1 MTMSAVT
8 STRDARLSDLPPAS
22 GRAGITG
29 ALRSEYTKIRSV
41 RSTYWTLLAL
51 VLVCIGLG
59 ALIGWGTESHFNQM
73 DPVERA
79 NFDATQ
85 NSLTSLYLGQL
96 VMAVLG
102 ALVITTEYSTGM
114 IRTSLTAMPRRGT
127 VFAAKALVFTVIS
140 LVVGEVTSF
149 VMFFLGQALL
159 HSTGHAATL
168 SQPGVLRAVVGG
180 GLFLAGCGLFAF
192 AIGAI
197 LRHTAGAISAAV
209 GILFVLPILA
219 NVLPHSWQEHVD
231 KFLPSNAGAA
241 IWSVRRAAMMYSPWT
256 EFVIFVGYIAVLL
269 IAGMFLFR
277 TRDA

>member
-1 MTMSAVT
+1 MSAVT
-8 STRDARLSDLPPAS
+8 ATRDARLSDLPPAS
-22 GRAGITG
+22 GRAGIVG

-51 VLVCIGLG
+51 VLICVGLG
-59 ALIGWGTESHFNQM
+59 ALIGWGTESHFNQLGPA
-73 DPVERA
+73 DRA
-79 NFDATQ
+79 TFDATQ
-85 NSLTSLYLGQL
+85 NSLTALYLGQL

-140 LVVGEVTSF
+140 LVVGEITSF

-159 HSTGHAATL
+159 HSTGASATL
-168 SQPGVLRAVVGG
+168 SQPGVLRAVIGG
-180 GLFLAGCGLFAF
+180 GLFLAGCGLFSF

-209 GILFVLPILA
+209 GILFVLPLVSNA
-219 NVLPHSWQEHVD
+219 LPHSWQEYLD
-231 KFLPSNAGAA
+231 KFLPSSAGSA

-256 EFVIFVGYIAVLL
+256 EFFIFLAWIAVLL

>member
-1 MTMSAVT
+1 MSAVT
-8 STRDARLSDLPPAS
+8 ATRDARLSDLPPAS
-22 GRAGITG
+22 GRAGIAG

-51 VLVCIGLG
+51 VLVCVGLG
-59 ALIGWGTESHFNQM
+59 ALIGWGTESHFSQTSPA
-73 DPVERA
+73 DRA
-79 NFDATQ
+79 TFDATQ
-85 NSLTSLYLGQL
+85 VSLFPLYLGQL

-127 VFAAKALVFTVIS
+127 VFAAKAAVFTAIS

-159 HSTGHAATL
+159 HSTGESATL

-180 GLFLAGCGLFAF
+180 GLFLAGCGLFSF

-219 NVLPHSWQEHVD
+219 NVLPHSWAVHVN

-241 IWSVRRAAMMYSPWT
+241 IWSVRRAAQMYSPWT
-256 EFVIFVGYIAVLL
+256 EFIIFLAYVAVLL